1 VFSSKARETWKMLK
15 WNFQRNRTLVPEGF
29 SKAISLVATVATK
42 DDVLKIS
49 SFPLVPTRIIK
60 DPGKPRSEG

>member
-1 VFSSKARETWKMLK
+1 MLK

-49 SFPLVPTRIIK
+49 SFPLCPQGSSRIQESQEVK
-60 DPGKPRSEG
+60 DSSR